1 MINKKML
8 YEELY
13 IKEYDKHLKLTN
25 KETDHF
31 TKYMNLYSCNHKYG
45 DLEIKGEC
53 IIKLKEYQRLVQY
66 FENDYFGHF
75 KNLELY
81 DDDFIKLEFMIELNN
96 DIDQKDDYI
105 IEHKLV
111 TPLRYKLYTF
121 EKDEIA
127 KMIIK
132 SNVKTNYQCY
142 EVQEFIIDMFNE
154 EKPVDIKLI

>member
-8 YEELY
+8 DEELY

-45 DLEIKGEC
+45 DLEIKDEC
-53 IIKLKEYQRLVQY
+53 IIEVKEYQRLVQDL
-66 FENDYFGHF
+66 ENDYFGHF
-75 KNLELY
+75 KNLEI
-81 DDDFIKLEFMIELNN
+81 DDNDFIKLEFMIELNN

-105 IEHKLV
+105 IEHQLM

-132 SNVKTNYQCY
+132 SNVKTNYQCH
-142 EVQEFIIDMFNE
+142 EVQQFIIDMFNK